1 MNTCRQMAEGIT
13 HHKWYRY
20 YECEQCIKIQTY
32 KINRPPTV
40 ETEYSVHSTLSTC
53 VGINTKDWPDN
64 D

>member
-1 MNTCRQMAEGIT
+1 MQKNTKTCKKNSENMQ
-13 HHKWYRY
+13 
-20 YECEQCIKIQTY
+20 KIQTY